1 MVDGMVRA
9 LKLSGIDQD
18 MEEAIQAVL
27 EVLGKGM
34 SSAAHL

>member
-9 LKLSGIDQD
+9 LKLSGINQD
-18 MEEAIQAVL
+18 MEEAIQVVL
-27 EVLGKGM
+27 EVLGKSI